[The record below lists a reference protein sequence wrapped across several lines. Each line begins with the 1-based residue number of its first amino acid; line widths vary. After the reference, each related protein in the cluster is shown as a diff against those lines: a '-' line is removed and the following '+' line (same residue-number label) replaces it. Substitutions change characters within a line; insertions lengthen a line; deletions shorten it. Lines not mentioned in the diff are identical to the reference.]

1 MKVSNNKLRQIIKE
15 ALMLEEPKIDLKPS
29 KNPDK
34 SKVDKDLD
42 IDAIGLS
49 VPANLKKLLD
59 PDISPAKYADLDQ
72 VIDQADNVNH
82 QALAIAGFALSYADM
97 DESSANKILV
107 KAKEL
112 VSKIIKSQQNNK

>member
-15 ALMLEEPKIDLKPS
+15 ALLLEEPKIDLKPS

-59 PDISPAKYADLDQ
+59 CIFSI
-72 VIDQADNVNH
+72 V
-82 QALAIAGFALSYADM
+82 
-97 DESSANKILV
+97 KIPYQIGYLLIG
-107 KAKEL
+107 KN
-112 VSKIIKSQQNNK
+112 Q

>member
-1 MKVSNNKLRQIIKE
+1 
-15 ALMLEEPKIDLKPS
+15 MLEEPKIDLKPS

>member
-15 ALMLEEPKIDLKPS
+15 ALLLEEPKIDLKPS

>member
-15 ALMLEEPKIDLKPS
+15 ALLLEEPKIDLKPS

-112 VSKIIKSQQNNK
+112 VAKIIKSQQKNK

>member
-1 MKVSNNKLRQIIKE
+1 MKISNKHLRSIIKE
-15 ALMLEEPKIDLKPS
+15 ALLLEEPKVDLSPS
-29 KNPDK
+29 KDP
-34 SKVDKDLD
+34 SKTKEDKDLD
-42 IDAIGLS
+42 IDTLGIT

-72 VIDQADNVNH
+72 VIDQADNINH
-82 QALAIAGFALSYADM
+82 QALAIASFALSYADM

-112 VSKIIKSQQNNK
+112 VTKIIKTQQNNK

>member
-1 MKVSNNKLRQIIKE
+1 MKISNKHLRSIIKE
-15 ALMLEEPKIDLKPS
+15 ALLLEEPKVDLSPS
-29 KNPDK
+29 KDP
-34 SKVDKDLD
+34 SKTKEDKDLD
-42 IDAIGLS
+42 IDTLGIT

-72 VIDQADNVNH
+72 VIDQADNINH
-82 QALAIAGFALSYADM
+82 QALAIASFALSYADM

-112 VSKIIKSQQNNK
+112 VTKIIKSQQNNK